1 MLANINNTLSYAGE
15 LAGGR
20 VKYDTIVQDPF
31 TVCQHRLCTSI
42 LLFSVTN
49 RDYHKF
55 KKKLIIS

>member
-49 RDYHKF
+49 RDYHTF
-55 KKKLIIS
+55 